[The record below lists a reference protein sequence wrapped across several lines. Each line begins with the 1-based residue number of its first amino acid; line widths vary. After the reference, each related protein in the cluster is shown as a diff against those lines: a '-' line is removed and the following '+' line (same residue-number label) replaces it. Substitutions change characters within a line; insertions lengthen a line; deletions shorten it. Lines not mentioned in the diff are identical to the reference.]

1 MKKALFYAAMA
12 AAILCIIL
20 GVYYLI
26 PGIYHFVG
34 YSNHRAVTMTAH
46 RLYSGAF
53 FVLAVIGAAIAF
65 FTRPKQVKQ
74 A

>member
-1 MKKALFYAAMA
+1 MKKNLFYAAIA
-12 AAILCIIL
+12 AAILCVIL
-20 GVYYLI
+20 GIYYLI
-26 PGIYHFVG
+26 PGVYHFVG

-46 RLYSGAF
+46 KLYAAAF

-65 FTRPKQVKQ
+65 FTRPRQVQQ

>member
-1 MKKALFYAAMA
+1 MKKSLFYSAVAVA
-12 AAILCIIL
+12 VLCIIL

-34 YSNHRAVTMTAH
+34 YSNHRSVTMTAH

-53 FVLAVIGAAIAF
+53 FVFAVIGLVCALVL
-65 FTRPKQVKQ
+65 RPKQ

>member
-1 MKKALFYAAMA
+1 MKKALFNGAIV

-20 GVYYLI
+20 GIYYLI

-34 YSNHRAVTMTAH
+34 YSNHRVVTMTAH
-46 RLYSGAF
+46 KLYSGAF
-53 FVLAVIGAAIAF
+53 FVLAVIGGVIAF
-65 FTRPKQVKQ
+65 FTRPKQVRQ

>member
-1 MKKALFYAAMA
+1 MKKALFYG
-12 AAILCIIL
+12 AITAVVLCIIL
-20 GVYYLI
+20 GIYYLV

-46 RLYSGAF
+46 KLYSGAF

-65 FTRPKQVKQ
+65 FTRSKQVRQ